1 MQGGEGGEG
10 GCWVAGAR
18 GASAQGP
25 TRWGAMVQGAQGV
38 QAGVQAGAQGVQGV
52 QAEAAQG
59 VQTCRSAP
67 GSFAVSRSSSNC
79 AGQICMSAS
88 MSGIGFE

>member
-38 QAGVQAGAQGVQGV
+38 QAGVQAGAQGVQ
-52 QAEAAQG
+52 AEAAQG